1 MKPLRTRVE
10 ALESRL
16 LQSVALPFVFP
27 SLDAL
32 RAAGA
37 TSGLVIGPVLPMGEW
52 CRLAAQQQAELTRGN
67 HATE

>member
-1 MKPLRTRVE
+1 MRAVRTRLE

-16 LQSVALPFVFP
+16 RQSERRGFIFP

-37 TSGLVIGPVLPMGEW
+37 TSGLVVGPVLPMDEW
-52 CRLAAQQQAELTRGN
+52 CRLAATQQAELTRGN
-67 HATE
+67 HAAD

>member
-1 MKPLRTRVE
+1 MRSVRARVE

-16 LQSVALPFVFP
+16 RQSERQSFIFP

-37 TSGLVIGPVLPMGEW
+37 TSGLVVGLVLPMDEW